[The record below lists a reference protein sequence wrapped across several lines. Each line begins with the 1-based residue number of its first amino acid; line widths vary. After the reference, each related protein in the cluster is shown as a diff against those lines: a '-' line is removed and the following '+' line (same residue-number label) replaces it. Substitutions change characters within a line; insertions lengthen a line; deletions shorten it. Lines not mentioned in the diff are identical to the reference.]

1 MGEITPFLVSCM
13 EMWTFP
19 FDFNKQPYSD
29 SNTWIIQDAIN
40 TRTECLYY
48 AIAYF
53 QQMAAGVERKI
64 ESNQ

>member
-40 TRTECLYY
+40 TRTECLY
-48 AIAYF
+48 
-53 QQMAAGVERKI
+53 
-64 ESNQ
+64 